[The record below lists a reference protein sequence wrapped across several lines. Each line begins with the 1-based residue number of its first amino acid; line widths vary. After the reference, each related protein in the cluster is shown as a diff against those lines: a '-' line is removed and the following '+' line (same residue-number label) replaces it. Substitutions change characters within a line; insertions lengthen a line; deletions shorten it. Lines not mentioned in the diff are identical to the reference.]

1 MFQGAFQLRT
11 PNYITP
17 NFFEVSIMAKILIA
31 DDELSMRQFLEI
43 LLKKEGHEVVC
54 AGDGQEALSRFEAGP
69 FDLLISDIKMPKL
82 DGLELLR
89 KVKDQRPAL
98 SVIMVTAYASPED
111 AIAAMKAGAYDY
123 LTKPFKLEE
132 IKSVVQNALEQTSG
146 EARAEAPAGI
156 FNDIVGH
163 SPKMVQIY
171 NLIRQLGGT
180 KTNVLISGES
190 GTGKELV
197 ARAIHLQ
204 SPRAGKSFVTIN
216 CSAIPENLMESE
228 LFGHVKGA
236 FTGAVANK
244 KGLFEMGHEGTV
256 FLDEIGDLSPL
267 MQVKLLR
274 VIQEREFMRVGETQT
289 ISVDVRL
296 ISATNKN
303 LEQEVIQGKFREDL
317 FYRLNV
323 VHLHL
328 PPLRERRE
336 DIPLLAQFFLEKYSK
351 DLEKNVRSISSYAL
365 DTLMKYNFPGN
376 VRELENIIERSVA
389 LESSNIILPES
400 LVLSEHKKETAP
412 KAVPSMHLTPA
423 GLDLEKEMDLLEKE
437 IIQQAL
443 QLSNGVIKKA
453 AELLQLSFRS
463 MRWKIQKHALKEFVQ
478 EMKE

>member
-1 MFQGAFQLRT
+1 
-11 PNYITP
+11 
-17 NFFEVSIMAKILIA
+17 MAKILVA

-43 LLKKEGHEVVC
+43 LLKKEGHEVFC
-54 AGDGQEALSRFEAGP
+54 AADGQEALSRFQAEN
-69 FDLLISDIKMPKL
+69 FDLLISDIKMPKVGGL
-82 DGLELLR
+82 DLLR
-89 KVKDQRPAL
+89 KVKEQRPNVA
-98 SVIMVTAYASPED
+98 VIMVTAYASPED
-111 AIAAMKAGAYDY
+111 AIVAMKAGAYDY

-132 IKSVVQNALEQTSG
+132 IKSVIQNALEQTVG
-146 EARAEAPAGI
+146 QAPVEAPVGI
-156 FNDIVGH
+156 FNNIVGH

-171 NLIRQLGGT
+171 NLIRQLGAT

-197 ARAIHLQ
+197 AQAIHQQ
-204 SPRAGKSFVTIN
+204 SSRAGKSFVTIN

-244 KGLFEMGHEGTV
+244 KGLFEIAHEGTV
-256 FLDEIGDLSPL
+256 FLDEIGDLSPFI
-267 MQVKLLR
+267 QVKLLR
-274 VIQEREFMRVGETQT
+274 VIQEREFIRVGETQT

-336 DIPLLAQFFLEKYSK
+336 DIPLLAQYFLEKYSK
-351 DLEKNVRSISSYAL
+351 ELGKNVRSISSYAL
-365 DTLMKYNFPGN
+365 DTLMNYNFPGN

-400 LVLSEHKKETAP
+400 LVLSEHKREASPKGLPPIRLTA
-412 KAVPSMHLTPA
+412 A
-423 GLDLEKEMDLLEKE
+423 GLDLEKEMDQLEKE
-437 IIQQAL
+437 IMQQAL

-453 AELLQLSFRS
+453 AELLNLSFRS
-463 MRWKIQKHALKEFVQ
+463 MRWKIQKHGLKDFVQ

>member
-1 MFQGAFQLRT
+1 
-11 PNYITP
+11 
-17 NFFEVSIMAKILIA
+17 MAKILVA

-43 LLKKEGHEVVC
+43 LLKKEGHAVVC
-54 AGDGQEALSRFEAGP
+54 AGDGQEALSRFQAET
-69 FDLLISDIKMPKL
+69 FDLLISDIKMPKV

-89 KVKDQRPAL
+89 KVKELRPNL
-98 SVIMVTAYASPED
+98 SVIMITAYASPED
-111 AIAAMKAGAYDY
+111 AIVAMKAGAYDY

-132 IKSVVQNALEQTSG
+132 IKSVIQNALQQTAG
-146 EARAEAPAGI
+146 RDQGRAPAGI
-156 FNDIVGH
+156 FNSIVGH

-171 NLIRQLGGT
+171 NLIRQVGST

-204 SPRAGKSFVTIN
+204 SSRAGKPFVTIN

-244 KGLFEMGHEGTV
+244 RGLFEIAHEGTV

-267 MQVKLLR
+267 IQVKLLR

-289 ISVDVRL
+289 ISVDVRI

-303 LEQEVIQGKFREDL
+303 LEQEVIQGTFREDL
-317 FYRLNV
+317 FYRLDV
-323 VHLHL
+323 VHLRL

-336 DIPLLAQFFLEKYSK
+336 DIPLLAQYFLEKYSK
-351 DLEKNVRSISSYAL
+351 ELGKNVRSISSYAL
-365 DTLMKYNFPGN
+365 DTLMNYNFPGN
-376 VRELENIIERSVA
+376 VRELENIIERSAA

-400 LVLSEHKKETAP
+400 LVLSEFKKEGPP
-412 KAVPSMHLTPA
+412 KGLPSICLPA
-423 GLDLEKEMDLLEKE
+423 TGLDLEDEMDRLEKE

-443 QLSNGVIKKA
+443 QLCNGVIKKA
-453 AELLQLSFRS
+453 AELLHLSFRS
-463 MRWKIQKHALKEFVQ
+463 MRWKIQKHGLRDFVK

>member
-1 MFQGAFQLRT
+1 
-11 PNYITP
+11 
-17 NFFEVSIMAKILIA
+17 MAKILVA

-43 LLKKEGHEVVC
+43 LLKKEGYEVFC
-54 AGDGQEALSRFEAGP
+54 AADGQEALSRFQAEN
-69 FDLLISDIKMPKL
+69 FVLLISDIKMPKVGGL
-82 DGLELLR
+82 DLLR
-89 KVKDQRPAL
+89 QVKEQRPNQA
-98 SVIMVTAYASPED
+98 VIMITAYASPED
-111 AIAAMKAGAYDY
+111 AIVAMKAGAYDY

-132 IKSVVQNALEQTSG
+132 IKSVIQNALEQTAG
-146 EARAEAPAGI
+146 QTQMEAPVGI

-171 NLIRQLGGT
+171 NLIRQVGST

-190 GTGKELV
+190 GTGKELA
-197 ARAIHLQ
+197 ARAIHQQ
-204 SPRAGKSFVTIN
+204 SARAGKPFVTIN

-244 KGLFEMGHEGTV
+244 KGLFEIAHEGTV

-267 MQVKLLR
+267 IQVKLLR
-274 VIQEREFMRVGETQT
+274 VIQEREFIRVGETQT

-323 VHLHL
+323 VHMNL

-351 DLEKNVRSISSYAL
+351 DLGKNVRSISSYAL
-365 DTLMKYNFPGN
+365 DTLMEYSFPGN

-389 LESSNIILPES
+389 LESSSIILPDS
-400 LVLSEHKKETAP
+400 LALSEHKKEGAL
-412 KAVPSMHLTPA
+412 KGQEPSSLHLTAA
-423 GLDLEKEMDLLEKE
+423 GLDLEKEMDRLERE

-453 AELLQLSFRS
+453 AELLHLSFRS
-463 MRWKIQKHALKEFVQ
+463 MRWKIQKHGLKDFVQ

>member
-1 MFQGAFQLRT
+1 
-11 PNYITP
+11 
-17 NFFEVSIMAKILIA
+17 MAKILVA

-43 LLKKEGHEVVC
+43 LLKKEGHEVFC
-54 AGDGQEALSRFEAGP
+54 AADGQEALSRFQAEN
-69 FDLLISDIKMPKL
+69 FDLLISDIKMPKVGGL
-82 DGLELLR
+82 DLLR
-89 KVKDQRPAL
+89 KVKEQRPNVA
-98 SVIMVTAYASPED
+98 VIMVTAYASPED
-111 AIAAMKAGAYDY
+111 AIVAMKAGAYDY
-123 LTKPFKLEE
+123 LTKPFKLGE
-132 IKSVVQNALEQTSG
+132 IKSVIQNALEQTVG
-146 EARAEAPAGI
+146 QAPVEAPVGI
-156 FNDIVGH
+156 FNNIVGH

-171 NLIRQLGGT
+171 NLIRQLGAT

-197 ARAIHLQ
+197 AQAIHQQ
-204 SPRAGKSFVTIN
+204 SSRAGKSFVTIN

-244 KGLFEMGHEGTV
+244 KGLFEIAHEGTV
-256 FLDEIGDLSPL
+256 FLDEIGDLSPFI
-267 MQVKLLR
+267 QVKLLR
-274 VIQEREFMRVGETQT
+274 VIQEREFIRVGETQT
-289 ISVDVRL
+289 ISVDARL

-336 DIPLLAQFFLEKYSK
+336 DIPLLAQYFLEKYSK
-351 DLEKNVRSISSYAL
+351 ELGKNVRSISSYAL
-365 DTLMKYNFPGN
+365 DTLMNYNFPGN

-400 LVLSEHKKETAP
+400 LVLSEHKREASPKGLPPIRLTA
-412 KAVPSMHLTPA
+412 A
-423 GLDLEKEMDLLEKE
+423 GLDLEKEMDQLEKE
-437 IIQQAL
+437 IMQQAL

-453 AELLQLSFRS
+453 AELLNLSFRS
-463 MRWKIQKHALKEFVQ
+463 MRWKIQKHGLKDFVQ

>member
-1 MFQGAFQLRT
+1 
-11 PNYITP
+11 
-17 NFFEVSIMAKILIA
+17 MAKILVA

-43 LLKKEGHEVVC
+43 LLKKEGHEVLC
-54 AGDGQEALSRFEAGP
+54 AGDGQEAFSRFQGDP
-69 FDLLISDIKMPKL
+69 VDLVITDIKMPRM
-82 DGLELLR
+82 DGLDLLR
-89 KVKDQRPAL
+89 KVKEQRPNL
-98 SVIMVTAYASPED
+98 PVIMVTAYASPED
-111 AIAAMKAGAYDY
+111 AISAMKSGAYDY

-132 IKSVVQNALEQTSG
+132 IKSVIRNALEQTPG
-146 EARAEAPAGI
+146 QAPQAPVGI
-156 FNDIVGH
+156 FCSIVGH
-163 SPKMVQIY
+163 SSKMVQIY
-171 NLIRQLGGT
+171 NLIRQVGPT

-190 GTGKELV
+190 GTGKELA
-197 ARAIHLQ
+197 ARAIHQ
-204 SPRAGKSFVTIN
+204 HSPRGGKPFVTIN

-244 KGLFEMGHEGTV
+244 KGLFEIAHEGTV

-267 MQVKLLR
+267 IQVKLLR

-289 ISVDVRL
+289 VSVDVRI

-303 LEQEVIQGKFREDL
+303 LEQEVISSKFREDL

-351 DLEKNVRSISSYAL
+351 ELGKNVRSISSYAL
-365 DTLMKYNFPGN
+365 DTLMTYNFPGN

-389 LESSNIILPES
+389 LEGSNIILPES
-400 LVLSEHKKETAP
+400 LVLSEHKREGVSKGL
-412 KAVPSMHLTPA
+412 PSMQLTPA
-423 GLDLEKEMDLLEKE
+423 GLDLEREIDQLEKE

-453 AELLQLSFRS
+453 AELLHLSFRS
-463 MRWKIQKHALKEFVQ
+463 MRWKIQKHGLKEFVQ

>member
-1 MFQGAFQLRT
+1 
-11 PNYITP
+11 
-17 NFFEVSIMAKILIA
+17 MAKILVA

-43 LLKKEGHEVVC
+43 LLKKEGHEVFC
-54 AGDGQEALSRFEAGP
+54 AADGQEALSQFQGEP
-69 FDLLISDIKMPKL
+69 FDLVISDIKMPKA
-82 DGLELLR
+82 DGLEVLH
-89 KVKDQRPAL
+89 KVKEQRPNL
-98 SVIMVTAYASPED
+98 PVIMVTAYASPED

-132 IKSVVQNALEQTSG
+132 IKSVIRNALELTSDQ
-146 EARAEAPAGI
+146 AAIAAPVEMLWPL
-156 FNDIVGH
+156 VGH
-163 SPKMVQIY
+163 SSKMVQLY
-171 NLIRQLGGT
+171 NLIRQVGPT

-190 GTGKELV
+190 GTGKELA
-197 ARAIHLQ
+197 ARAIHQ
-204 SPRAGKSFVTIN
+204 HSPRGSKPFVTIN

-244 KGLFEMGHEGTV
+244 KGLFEIAHEGTV
-256 FLDEIGDLSPL
+256 FLDEIGDLAPL
-267 MQVKLLR
+267 IQVKLLR

-289 ISVDVRL
+289 INVDVRL

-303 LEQEVIQGKFREDL
+303 LEQEVISGKFREDL

-336 DIPLLAQFFLEKYSK
+336 DIPLLAQYFLEKYSK
-351 DLEKNVRSISSYAL
+351 DLGKNVRSISSYAL
-365 DTLMKYNFPGN
+365 DTLMTYNFPGN

-389 LESSNIILPES
+389 LESSNLILPES
-400 LVLSEHKKETAP
+400 LVLSEHKKEGSP
-412 KAVPSMHLTPA
+412 KGLPSVQIGPA
-423 GLDLEKEMDLLEKE
+423 GLDLEKELDQLEKE

-443 QLSNGVIKKA
+443 QMSNGVIKKA
-453 AELLQLSFRS
+453 AEVLRLSFRS
-463 MRWKIQKHALKEFVQ
+463 MRWKIQKHGLRDFVQ

>member
-1 MFQGAFQLRT
+1 
-11 PNYITP
+11 
-17 NFFEVSIMAKILIA
+17 MAKILVA

-54 AGDGQEALSRFEAGP
+54 AGDGQEALSSFQRDP
-69 FDLLISDIKMPKL
+69 VDLVISDIKMPKM

-89 KVKDQRPAL
+89 KVKEQRPAL
-98 SVIMVTAYASPED
+98 AVILVTAYASPED

-132 IKSVVQNALEQTSG
+132 IKSVIHNALELTEGQVPV
-146 EARAEAPAGI
+146 EAPVGI
-156 FNDIVGH
+156 FCNLVGH
-163 SPKMVQIY
+163 STKMVQIY
-171 NLIRQLGGT
+171 NLIRQVGPT
-180 KTNVLISGES
+180 RTNVLISGES
-190 GTGKELV
+190 GTGKELA
-197 ARAIHLQ
+197 ARAIHQ
-204 SPRAGKSFVTIN
+204 HSSRNGKPFVTIN

-244 KGLFEMGHEGTV
+244 KGLFEMANEGTV

-267 MQVKLLR
+267 IQVKLLR

-289 ISVDVRL
+289 INVDVRI
-296 ISATNKN
+296 ISATNKT
-303 LEQEVIQGKFREDL
+303 LEQEVIQGRFREDL

-336 DIPLLAQFFLEKYSK
+336 DIPLLAQYFLEKYSK
-351 DLEKNVRSISSYAL
+351 ELGKNVRSISSYVL
-365 DTLMKYNFPGN
+365 DTLMNYNFPGN

-389 LESSNIILPES
+389 LEASNIILPES
-400 LVLSEHKKETAP
+400 LLLSEHKKE
-412 KAVPSMHLTPA
+412 AVVKGLPSVHLTPA
-423 GLDLEKEMDLLEKE
+423 GLDLEKELNQLEKE
-437 IIQQAL
+437 VLQQAL

-453 AELLQLSFRS
+453 AEILQLSFRS
-463 MRWKIQKHALKEFVQ
+463 MRWKIQKHGLREFVQ
-478 EMKE
+478 EIKE

>member
-1 MFQGAFQLRT
+1 MG
-11 PNYITP
+11 
-17 NFFEVSIMAKILIA
+17 KILVS

-43 LLKKEGHEVVC
+43 LLKKEGHQVVC
-54 AGDGQEALSRFEAGP
+54 AEDGQEAWVRFQAEP
-69 FDLLISDIKMPKL
+69 FDLVISDIKMPKM
-82 DGLELLR
+82 DGLELLQ
-89 KVKDQRPAL
+89 KVKEQRPSLA
-98 SVIMVTAYASPED
+98 VIMVTAYASPED

-132 IKSVVQNALEQTSG
+132 IKSVIHNALELTEG
-146 EARAEAPAGI
+146 HAPVEAPVGI
-156 FNDIVGH
+156 FCNIVGH
-163 SPKMVQIY
+163 STKMVQIY
-171 NLIRQLGGT
+171 NLVRQVGPT
-180 KTNVLISGES
+180 RTNVLISGES
-190 GTGKELV
+190 GTGKELA
-197 ARAIHLQ
+197 ARAIHQ
-204 SPRAGKSFVTIN
+204 HSSRNGKPFVTIN

-244 KGLFEMGHEGTV
+244 KGLFEIAHEGTV

-267 MQVKLLR
+267 IQVKLLR

-289 ISVDVRL
+289 INVDVRI

-303 LEQEVIQGKFREDL
+303 LEQEVIQGRFREDL

-336 DIPLLAQFFLEKYSK
+336 DIPLLAQYFLEKYSK
-351 DLEKNVRSISSYAL
+351 ELGKNVRSISSYVL
-365 DTLMKYNFPGN
+365 DTLMNYTFPGN

-389 LESSNIILPES
+389 LEGSNIILPES
-400 LVLSEHKKETAP
+400 LLLSEHKKE
-412 KAVPSMHLTPA
+412 AVPKGLPFVHLTPA
-423 GLDLEKEMDLLEKE
+423 GMDLEKELNQLEKE
-437 IIQQAL
+437 VLQQAL

-463 MRWKIQKHALKEFVQ
+463 MRWKIQKHGLRDFVQ
-478 EMKE
+478 EIKE

>member
-1 MFQGAFQLRT
+1 MG
-11 PNYITP
+11 
-17 NFFEVSIMAKILIA
+17 KILVS

-43 LLKKEGHEVVC
+43 LLKKEGHQVVC
-54 AGDGQEALSRFEAGP
+54 AGDGQEAWARFQAEP
-69 FDLLISDIKMPKL
+69 FDLVISDIKMPKM

-89 KVKDQRPAL
+89 KVKERRPAL
-98 SVIMVTAYASPED
+98 AVIMVTAYASPED

-132 IKSVVQNALEQTSG
+132 IKSVIRNALELTGGQTP
-146 EARAEAPAGI
+146 AEAPVGI
-156 FNDIVGH
+156 FCSLVGH
-163 SPKMVQIY
+163 STKMVQIY
-171 NLIRQLGGT
+171 NLIRQVGPT
-180 KTNVLISGES
+180 RTNVLISGES
-190 GTGKELV
+190 GTGKELA
-197 ARAIHLQ
+197 ARAIHQ
-204 SPRAGKSFVTIN
+204 HSSRNGKPFVTIN

-244 KGLFEMGHEGTV
+244 KGLFEIAHEGTV

-267 MQVKLLR
+267 IQVKLLR

-289 ISVDVRL
+289 INVDVRI

-303 LEQEVIQGKFREDL
+303 LEQEVIQGRFREDL

-336 DIPLLAQFFLEKYSK
+336 DIPLLAQYFLEKYSK
-351 DLEKNVRSISSYAL
+351 ELGKNVRSISSYVL
-365 DTLMKYNFPGN
+365 DTLMNYNFPGN

-389 LESSNIILPES
+389 LEGSNIILPES
-400 LVLSEHKKETAP
+400 LLLSEHKKE
-412 KAVPSMHLTPA
+412 AVIKGLPSIHLTPA
-423 GLDLEKEMDLLEKE
+423 GMDLERELNQLEKEVL
-437 IIQQAL
+437 QQAL

-453 AELLQLSFRS
+453 AELLQVSFRS
-463 MRWKIQKHALKEFVQ
+463 MRWKIQKHGLRDFVQ
-478 EMKE
+478 EIKE

>member
-1 MFQGAFQLRT
+1 MG
-11 PNYITP
+11 
-17 NFFEVSIMAKILIA
+17 KILVS

-43 LLKKEGHEVVC
+43 LLKKEGHQVVC
-54 AGDGQEALSRFEAGP
+54 AGDGQEAWVRFQAEP
-69 FDLLISDIKMPKL
+69 FDLVISDIKMPKM
-82 DGLELLR
+82 DGLELLQ
-89 KVKDQRPAL
+89 KVKQQKPSLA
-98 SVIMVTAYASPED
+98 VIMVTAYASPED

-132 IKSVVQNALEQTSG
+132 IKSVIHNALELTEGQ
-146 EARAEAPAGI
+146 APAEAPVGI
-156 FNDIVGH
+156 FCNIVGH
-163 SPKMVQIY
+163 STKMVQIY
-171 NLIRQLGGT
+171 NLVRQVGPT
-180 KTNVLISGES
+180 RTNVLISGES
-190 GTGKELV
+190 GTGKELA
-197 ARAIHLQ
+197 ARAIHQ
-204 SPRAGKSFVTIN
+204 HSSRNGKPFVTIN

-244 KGLFEMGHEGTV
+244 KGLFEIAHEGTV

-267 MQVKLLR
+267 IQVKLLR

-289 ISVDVRL
+289 INVDVRI

-303 LEQEVIQGKFREDL
+303 LEQEVIQGRFREDL

-351 DLEKNVRSISSYAL
+351 ELGKNVRSISSYVL
-365 DTLMKYNFPGN
+365 DTLMNYTFPGN

-389 LESSNIILPES
+389 LEGSNIILPES
-400 LVLSEHKKETAP
+400 LLLSEHKKEAIP
-412 KAVPSMHLTPA
+412 KGLPSVHLTPA
-423 GLDLEKEMDLLEKE
+423 GMDLEKELNQLEKE
-437 IIQQAL
+437 VLQQAL

-453 AELLQLSFRS
+453 AEILQLSFRS
-463 MRWKIQKHALKEFVQ
+463 MRWKIQKHGLREFVQ
-478 EMKE
+478 EIKE